1 MTENPIQQ
9 PTEQEKK
16 LTAALVD
23 HLRRMDLDVITDIEE
38 GQRVLASKD
47 KVRYFKT
54 LDGEAY
60 GFTTSGKIY
69 IDPRIATAET
79 PIHEYSHL
87 WATAMRQN
95 NPKEWKHIVE
105 LMKDCPIWEQTKKN
119 YPELTQSELADEVL
133 AHYSGSRGAALLRDT
148 QNRFGGVA
156 TGIIA
161 TFQSAL
167 RHFWKSVS
175 DMLGIHYTSAE
186 EVADQVMTDMLAGKN
201 VNELIDQK
209 RNEGLRYSNT
219 EREDLD
225 TADDIEVEEENTHIR
240 YARVAPT
247 PLASTVYGAIAD
259 AAKRDNRF
267 TLRYN
272 KVNIGSKVLDVKFT
286 EGLFIKK
293 QSDSLPVGKPWPD
306 DFPKAIIHTTQE
318 KIYKDFGEEFK
329 AAKAGDMEAAR
340 TIVRALIK
348 PERIAA
354 LVSSYP
360 DTIVAFPNKRKED
373 GNKMPAAYAE
383 VLGQAGLR
391 VDNSIRQIA
400 SPHHTGTVDL
410 LRLFMRARF
419 DGEVEQNANYL
430 VIDDRLSS
438 GGTARDLKDYI
449 ESKGGH
455 VVAVS
460 ALTCSRN
467 GTLMSQNDEIRR
479 ALQDLHITDKQLQ
492 DYGIATSVDCLTFGE
507 ASRLARLSKFAVERV
522 SKEDLEARP
531 EYKVIIAGGRHF
543 DNYELLKEKC
553 DYFLQDKVKTHRIVV
568 VSGKASGADKLGERY
583 AEEKGYEIEEHPA
596 NWEQNGRAA
605 GPIRNAEMAKASNA
619 LIAFWDGESRGTQS
633 MINLAKK
640 HNLEVATVK
649 VVKLQ
654 EEYHW
659 SDKTEAKAKQVL
671 NKAIYMHD
679 KMNEA
684 ITVYDIPEDKWKSKY
699 PNPIDRLYKAISRY
713 GEIEVANNT
722 KEYRTTIE
730 KMKLNGNTDNI
741 KALHKTVGS
750 TSIYFILPTDY
761 NPDELQTAQKAKS
774 VQTEQETEITETA
787 EQHRGWHR

>member
-1 MTENPIQQ
+1 MTGNPIQQ

-209 RNEGLRYSNT
+209 RNERLRYSNT
-219 EREDLD
+219 EREGLD
-225 TADDIEVEEENTHIR
+225 TADDIEVEEENTRIR
-240 YARVAPT
+240 YARVVPT

-259 AAKRDNRF
+259 AEKRDNRF

-306 DFPKAIIHTTQE
+306 DFPKALIHTTQE

-492 DYGIATSVDCLTFGE
+492 DYGIATSVDCLTYGE

-553 DYFLQDKVKTHRIVV
+553 NYFLQDKVKTHRIVV

-684 ITVYDIPEDKWKSKY
+684 ITVYDTPEDKWKSKY

-722 KEYRTTIE
+722 KEYRTAIE
-730 KMKLNGNTDNI
+730 KMRLTGNTDNI